1 MWWVNNNHMPAEAL
15 TKFSQDSR
23 QDLLQRMVRTLSFR
37 ISYCEV
43 SGRREKQH
51 KKYPLP
57 SDGKSMIKTF
67 DIASDA
73 EEEFYVGE
81 FLDSDDDLA

>member
-1 MWWVNNNHMPAEAL
+1 MI
-15 TKFSQDSR
+15 Q
-23 QDLLQRMVRTLSFR
+23 TLSFR

-57 SDGKSMIKTF
+57 SDDKNTIKTF
-67 DIASDA
+67 DTASDE

-81 FLDSDDDLA
+81 FLESDDDLT